1 MSEIKLDLNINS
13 DDLNKISSEGKNEQQ
28 SNNINEEIETRFINS
43 ASAHE
48 ISKEFLKIR
57 NNNYVC
63 LIPIGFRSAGKTMF
77 LSSLIRY
84 ARKGPKSLF
93 AINID
98 RDYPFNN
105 GHIAADRLVRDFDS
119 GKLQGR
125 TNQGTLDLFGLHIHP
140 SNSKLPSLKLAMVD
154 IAGEDVSKIK
164 TDQNGELTAK
174 INAIFNGLTVHESNV
189 IFTLITPL
197 IPASTHEEE
206 DTLHFDFLNY
216 LQTTQPSLFENS
228 NFFIVVT
235 QWDKNKN
242 PKLSVEDYIKNHR
255 PSLYNLVKNSSIIW
269 GNYSVGKILES
280 KDEEGNHIAEL
291 VDINSEYP
299 MRFWKRIYQICTGK
313 DIDHKSFLQKLFS

>member
-13 DDLNKISSEGKNEQQ
+13 DDMNKINAERQNQHE
-28 SNNINEEIETRFINS
+28 SNDDLDTKFINK
-43 ASAHE
+43 ASVHE
-48 ISKEFLKIR
+48 ISREFLKIR
-57 NNNYVC
+57 NDEYVC

-84 ARKGPKSLF
+84 ARRGPKTSF
-93 AINID
+93 SINID

-140 SNSKLPSLKLAMVD
+140 SNSNLPSLKLAMVD
-154 IAGEDVSKIK
+154 IAGEDISKIK

-174 INAIFNGLTVHESNV
+174 INAIFNGLTVHDSNV
-189 IFTLITPL
+189 VFPLITPF

-206 DTLHFDFLNY
+206 DSLHFDFLNY
-216 LQTTQPSLFENS
+216 LQTTQPDLFRNS
-228 NFFIVVT
+228 KFFIVVS

-242 PKLSVEDYIKNHR
+242 PQLKVEEFIKKQR
-255 PSLYNLVKNSSIIW
+255 PALYNLVKNTSVIW

-291 VDINSEYP
+291 VDVNNEYP
-299 MRFWKRIYQICTGK
+299 MRFWKRIYQICSGK
-313 DIDHKSFLQKLFS
+313 EIDYKSFWQKLFS